1 MPLTPTILATAFLA
15 PSTLGATL
23 ATTWNDWSF
32 SWWWF
37 LVAGAYVMGMFPT
50 ALTVGYFVNRNPT
63 KEGSGNPGTA
73 NMYRLAGKIP
83 GVTVAVGDV
92 IKAALPTLL
101 GLYVAD
107 SRELAL
113 VCGSAAVFGHV
124 FPVIKQLKGGKG
136 AASFGGLTLA
146 LNPLAAIS
154 ALIMFFLAIWIWDR
168 ISLGSIIAA
177 PSVLIGMA
185 FYGREWWEMTIVA
198 VMSVVVILR
207 HTENIKRILK
217 NEEVKV

>member
-1 MPLTPTILATAFLA
+1 MPLTPTILATALLA

-23 ATTWNDWSF
+23 ATTWNDWNF

-113 VCGSAAVFGHV
+113 LCGSAAVFGHV
-124 FPVIKQLKGGKG
+124 FPGYQAAQGRQGRGQLRRLD
-136 AASFGGLTLA
+136 ASLEPAGC
-146 LNPLAAIS
+146 
-154 ALIMFFLAIWIWDR
+154 
-168 ISLGSIIAA
+168 
-177 PSVLIGMA
+177 
-185 FYGREWWEMTIVA
+185 
-198 VMSVVVILR
+198 
-207 HTENIKRILK
+207 H
-217 NEEVKV
+217 